1 LIDDSLSTSKGGVL
15 RRFTNIKNL
24 RKYMDKY
31 KWAGEPVVKEK
42 TVKKKVVKE
51 DRSAFNCP
59 DCKGEGLNV
68 AHTQRCVKCGGT
80 GKV

>member
-1 LIDDSLSTSKGGVL
+1 
-15 RRFTNIKNL
+15 
-24 RKYMDKY
+24 MDKY

-42 TVKKKVVKE
+42 TVEKKVVKE